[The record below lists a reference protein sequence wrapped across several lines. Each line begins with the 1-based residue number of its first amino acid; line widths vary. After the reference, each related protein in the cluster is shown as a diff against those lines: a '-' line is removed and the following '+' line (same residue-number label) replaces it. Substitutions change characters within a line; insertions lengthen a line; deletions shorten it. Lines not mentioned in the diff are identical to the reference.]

1 MARKLKFDDLFN
13 DSSETADEK
22 RIRESREY
30 WKQTASNIPGSVAQ
44 LGRDIVYPIAHPI
57 ETAKSLLDLGSG
69 VVQLAIPGEQPNE
82 AVAKAVGEYFA
93 DRYGSMDSFKQ
104 SFKDDPVGVLA
115 DVSAVLTGG
124 GFLGIKGSAA
134 LGSTSQIGQAAQSA
148 GRLLDPITPVTATAT
163 AIPRAISS
171 VGPAAFGK
179 LSGTSPETVR
189 AALAASR
196 EGGLAKQ
203 TFLDNLRGNVSE
215 AEIVPRARGAL
226 DQIAT
231 DLTDYYKSGTSEV
244 LSSTA
249 KVDFDEIAKITK
261 DIEKANAVGTGGTA
275 TTLTAQGQ
283 RKLKVIEKII
293 EEFRK
298 DPSTHN
304 MAGLDAM
311 KKRIDN
317 EYPTGVN
324 PDKSAERV
332 VATAR
337 KAVNDILIELDPK
350 YAEVMQAYQRGIE
363 MQKGLEKDLALGP
376 RKSTAAALSK
386 LSSTLKEGPGREVA
400 LDQLRTLNPDL
411 IPALAGQQLSRIAP
425 AALAGVAGP
434 MAIGLSAGEILQKG
448 VEAGKK
454 IGGLSAFLTA
464 TSPKFVGEASNIIGT
479 TQRLMNPITRN
490 YAPIARASRLAGS
503 IEEEIA
509 NERERE
515 RLLNQAQQLLSQ

>member
-69 VVQLAIPGEQPNE
+69 VIQLAVPGEQPNE

-104 SFKDDPVGVLA
+104 SFKDDPAGVLA

-400 LDQLRTLNPDL
+400 LDQLRKLNPDL

-464 TSPKFVGEASNIIGT
+464 TSTRFVGEASNIIGT